1 MLYSWSIFHY
11 FRKSF
16 NYVIIGAC
24 FLITRLRMRPR
35 ELSRFGSFFLLLT
48 LSSCRMVGSHIQT
61 KSLLSWR
68 WLHYY
73 RNRLLCCFFLNM
85 WWQCLFFFF
94 STQKEATKL
103 RDTQVEVDS
112 LKGYSKRE
120 ISELKEQMQKSYED
134 QLKRT
139 TEMVLFML
147 LILTSKYDMHMC
159 SFLRFGN
166 HF

>member
-1 MLYSWSIFHY
+1 MLYSWSLFHY

-35 ELSRFGSFFLLLT
+35 ELSRLGSFFLWLT
-48 LSSCRMVGSHIQT
+48 LWLCRMVGNHIQT
-61 KSLLSWR
+61 KYLLSWR

-73 RNRLLCCFFLNM
+73 RVRLLCCFFLNM
-85 WWQCLFFFF
+85 PWQCLFFFS
-94 STQKEATKL
+94 STQKGATKL
-103 RDTQVEVDS
+103 CDQQVEVDS

-120 ISELKEQMQKSYED
+120 ISELKEQMKKSYDD

-139 TEMVLFML
+139 TEMVFLML
-147 LILTSKYDMHMC
+147 LVLTSKYDMHMC
-159 SFLRFGN
+159 SFLRSGN
-166 HF
+166 HC